1 MLHSGCS
8 AFHEVNPNQK
18 KKKNTDSGQ
27 IMGPFSP
34 KGRGPK
40 ISIIKIGSH
49 QSVNQSLPDSETDKN
64 NW

>member
-49 QSVNQSLPDSETDKN
+49 QSGQSILA
-64 NW
+64 